1 MDKTQNKSD
10 PSFKSSKAESE
21 KSSGSETPTTGQ
33 KKKLTATKEPY
44 SNQHQEVNAGKTNV
58 VAILVGKWAIPAT
71 VVLVIIT
78 CLSGFYLTEA
88 AFTPVVGMIAPVVMA
103 LIMVIK
109 EASVGKDEDPA
120 VQDRE
125 NERKERI
132 EQYRHEKEVRLAQ
145 MELEERLKNQE
156 VSEQARQ
163 FDTFHQSTREF
174 VALVKDMNS
183 RLANQLEKQKSTE
196 LAIGDTRIKISDG
209 DTTVE
214 SSDKDELKRLAEEAL
229 EIS

>member
-1 MDKTQNKSD
+1 MEKLSNKTDANHHQTKPETSND
-10 PSFKSSKAESE
+10 AP
-21 KSSGSETPTTGQ
+21 GSEQNNLRGSANVNFN
-33 KKKLTATKEPY
+33 LE
-44 SNQHQEVNAGKTNV
+44 HREVGIGKTNV

-71 VVLVIIT
+71 VVLVLIT
-78 CLSGFYLTEA
+78 CLSGYYLTEA

-125 NERKERI
+125 NERRERV
-132 EQYRHEKEVRLAQ
+132 EQYRHEKDVRLAQ
-145 MELEERLKNQE
+145 MELDERLKNQE

-174 VALVKDMNS
+174 VSLVKDMNS
-183 RLANQLEKQKSTE
+183 RLAQQLEKQKSTE